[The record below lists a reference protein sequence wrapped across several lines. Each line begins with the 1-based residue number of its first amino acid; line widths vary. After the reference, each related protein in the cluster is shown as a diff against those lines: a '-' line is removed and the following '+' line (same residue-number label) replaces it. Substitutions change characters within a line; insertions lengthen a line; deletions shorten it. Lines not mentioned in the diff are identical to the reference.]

1 MKTRI
6 NPKQV
11 TIVYSWN
18 LKLQPDYVWT
28 ERKEKRVF
36 FGLFKVQDAKE
47 GYLNLIENGFGEFWL
62 YSKEDLKE
70 YNLCEIEPKKGLYS
84 KPEISIVLSCGTG
97 VRKSFNSDAAME
109 KWIED
114 NLSGV
119 KLIKM

>member
-47 GYLNLIENGFGEFWL
+47 GYFNKSDGFSGFW
-62 YSKEDLKE
+62 YNKE
-70 YNLCEIEPKKGLYS
+70 YSIDHLFELEPKKGLYR